1 MVKGSEF
8 PNKSQ
13 IMRIRLSKN
22 GRVRAIKGREL
33 CTRASCR
40 IVIRDYLD
48 SIRVFM
54 AKNVN
59 HIIER
64 LTIS

>member
-8 PNKSQ
+8 PNKSK
-13 IMRIRLSKN
+13 IMRIRLSTN
-22 GRVRAIKGREL
+22 GRVRGIKGREL

-48 SIRVFM
+48 CIRVFM

>member
-1 MVKGSEF
+1 M
-8 PNKSQ
+8 
-13 IMRIRLSKN
+13 
-22 GRVRAIKGREL
+22 KGREL

-54 AKNVN
+54 AKNVD
-59 HIIER
+59 HVIER